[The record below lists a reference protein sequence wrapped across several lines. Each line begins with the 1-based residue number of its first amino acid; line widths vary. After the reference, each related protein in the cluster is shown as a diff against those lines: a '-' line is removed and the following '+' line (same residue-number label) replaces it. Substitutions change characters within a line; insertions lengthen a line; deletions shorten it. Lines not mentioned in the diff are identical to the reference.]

1 MEPLRGPFRMIGLY
15 DGATFKE
22 CLTGLAW
29 PLAQT
34 RAAETL
40 KGEFLQGQGSA
51 VARYPRRPVRRRARN
66 AARPAARDR
75 CSMRARAQARLDAME
90 NQRIVLASRPE
101 GWVTPENFDCRRPRC
116 RGRGEGEVL
125 VKNLWLSLDPYMRGR
140 MSDTKSYVKGVGI
153 GEVMVGQT
161 VGEVV
166 ESKHPGFKPGDKA
179 LTQLGWQLYGKAKGE
194 ELNRIDASRA
204 PLSYY
209 LGVLGMPGMT
219 AYFGLKE
226 IGQPK
231 PGETLV
237 VSAASGAVGSVVG
250 QLAKL
255 WDCRAVGIAGGR
267 EKCDYVTRKLGFDA
281 CVDYKAGRLREDLK
295 EACPK
300 GVDVYFDNV
309 GGEILDLALAR
320 MNLFGR
326 IVVCGTIS
334 DYNATE
340 PYRVRNL
347 RAVLVNRLKV
357 QGMIVFDWKERYGE
371 ALKALGGYYA
381 AGKLKTRESVV
392 EGLANAPQ
400 GLISLLKGGNFGKQL
415 VKLA

>member
-1 MEPLRGPFRMIGLY
+1 
-15 DGATFKE
+15 
-22 CLTGLAW
+22 
-29 PLAQT
+29 
-34 RAAETL
+34 
-40 KGEFLQGQGSA
+40 
-51 VARYPRRPVRRRARN
+51 
-66 AARPAARDR
+66 
-75 CSMRARAQARLDAME
+75 ME

-101 GWVTPENFDCRRPRC
+101 GWVTPDNFRLEKGPLPKIGD
-116 RGRGEGEVL
+116 GEVL

-140 MSDTKSYVKGVGI
+140 MSDTKSYVKGVDL

-161 VGEVV
+161 AGEVL
-166 ESKHPGFKPGDKA
+166 ESKNPAFKKGDQV
-179 LTQLGWQLYGKAKGE
+179 LTQLGWQLYGVTKEVMKVDG
-194 ELNRIDASRA
+194 SRA

-231 PGETLV
+231 AGQTVV

-255 WDCRAVGIAGGR
+255 LGCRAVGIAGGR
-267 EKCDYVTRKLGFDA
+267 EKCDYVTRELGFDA
-281 CVDYKAGRLREDLK
+281 CIDYKAGKLRDELK
-295 EACPK
+295 ELK
-300 GVDVYFDNV
+300 GIDVYFDNV
-309 GGEILDLALAR
+309 GGEILDLVLTR

-326 IVVCGTIS
+326 IVVCGMIA

-340 PYRVRNL
+340 PYRFRNL
-347 RAVLVNRLKV
+347 RAVLVNRLKI

-371 ALKALGGYYA
+371 ALKALGGYHA

-392 EGLANAPQ
+392 EGLANAPH
-400 GLISLLKGGNFGKQL
+400 GLIALLKGGNFGKQL

>member
-1 MEPLRGPFRMIGLY
+1 
-15 DGATFKE
+15 
-22 CLTGLAW
+22 
-29 PLAQT
+29 
-34 RAAETL
+34 
-40 KGEFLQGQGSA
+40 
-51 VARYPRRPVRRRARN
+51 
-66 AARPAARDR
+66 
-75 CSMRARAQARLDAME
+75 ME

-101 GWVTPENFDCRRPRC
+101 GWVTEGNFRLETAPLPKLQ
-116 RGRGEGEVL
+116 EGEVL

-140 MSDTKSYVKGVGI
+140 MSETRSYVKGVDI

-161 VGEVV
+161 VGEVL
-166 ESKHPGFKPGDKA
+166 ESNHEHFKKGDKV
-179 LTQLGWQLYGKAKGE
+179 LTQLGWQLYGVTKEAAKVDG
-194 ELNRIDASRA
+194 SRV

-209 LGVLGMPGMT
+209 LGMLGMPGMT

-231 PGETLV
+231 AGETVV

-255 WDCRAVGIAGGR
+255 WGCRAVGIAGGR
-267 EKCDYVTRKLGFDA
+267 EKCDYVVRELGFDA
-281 CVDYKAGRLREDLK
+281 CVDYKAGKLRDELK
-295 EACPK
+295 
-300 GVDVYFDNV
+300 GIDVYFDNV
-309 GGEILDLALAR
+309 GGEILDVALSR

-326 IVVCGTIS
+326 VVVCGTIS

-340 PYRVRNL
+340 PYRVKNL

-371 ALKALGGYYA
+371 ALKALGGYAA

-400 GLISLLKGGNFGKQL
+400 GFISLLKGGNFGKQL

>member
-1 MEPLRGPFRMIGLY
+1 MQNKRVL
-15 DGATFKE
+15 
-22 CLTGLAW
+22 
-29 PLAQT
+29 
-34 RAAETL
+34 
-40 KGEFLQGQGSA
+40 
-51 VARYPRRPVRRRARN
+51 
-66 AARPAARDR
+66 
-75 CSMRARAQARLDAME
+75 
-90 NQRIVLASRPE
+90 LASRPA
-101 GWVTPENFDCRRPRC
+101 GWVSEDNFKIESAPVPTPA
-116 RGRGEGEVL
+116 EGEVL

-140 MSDTKSYVKGVGI
+140 MSEAKSYVKGVDI

-161 VGEVV
+161 VGEVL
-166 ESKHPGFKPGDKA
+166 ESRNEKLKKGDHV
-179 LTQLGWQLYGKAKGE
+179 LTQLGWQLYGTTSEATKVEG
-194 ELNRIDASRA
+194 SRA

-231 PGETLV
+231 TGETVV

-250 QLAKL
+250 QLAKIAG
-255 WDCRAVGIAGGR
+255 CRAVGIAGGR
-267 EKCDYVTRKLGFDA
+267 EKCDYVVQELGFDG
-281 CVDYKAGRLREDLK
+281 CVDYKAGNVFDGLK
-295 EACPK
+295 KACPK
-300 GVDVYFDNV
+300 GIDVLFENV
-309 GGEILDLALAR
+309 GGEILDTSLRL
-320 MNLFGR
+320 MNVFAR
-326 IVVCGTIS
+326 IVICGLIAE
-334 DYNATE
+334 YNATQ
-340 PYRVRNL
+340 PYGYKNMRS
-347 RAVLVNRLKV
+347 VLVNRIRM